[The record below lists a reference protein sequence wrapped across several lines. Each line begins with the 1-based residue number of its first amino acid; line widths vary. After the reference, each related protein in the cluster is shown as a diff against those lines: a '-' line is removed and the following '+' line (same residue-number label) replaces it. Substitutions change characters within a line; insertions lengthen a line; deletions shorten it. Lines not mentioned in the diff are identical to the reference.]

1 MLRKLGVVAVSVV
14 VGLAICE
21 AILRYGAADLLP
33 EPSAYRID
41 PDVGKRLV
49 SGWQGESF
57 GTHVEINSHGLR
69 NPEIGYE
76 RSPGSYRILA
86 LGDSWTF
93 GYRMEAPDA
102 WPRQLERILNQDAQD
117 RGDPLRFEVVNTGAV
132 GYSTEQEAA
141 LLRVEGYKYH
151 PDMIV
156 VAFYP
161 VNDTHAKMA
170 KYRLY
175 QRLRA
180 IHPLV
185 LEAWTLPRKLYLR
198 QFWKGIR
205 RVAKLRFGE
214 LRSALAAR
222 LGYSDP
228 GGVALAEDDWTGPY
242 SPRDR
247 HWLGA
252 RRALIEIGEQS
263 RALGSRGLVML
274 LPDVLDLARYRDRY
288 HPKVAPLVREAT
300 RAAGLEWLDL
310 LATFEPYR
318 GREAE
323 IRLSEQ
329 RHPNA
334 YGYELI
340 ARALATRIE
349 SDQLL
354 AKAAP

>member
-1 MLRKLGVVAVSVV
+1 MLRKLGIIAASVV
-14 VGLAICE
+14 LGLAICE
-21 AILRYGAADLLP
+21 AILRHGAADLLP
-33 EPSAYRID
+33 EPSAYRFD

-49 SGWQGESF
+49 PGWQGNSF

-69 NPEIGYE
+69 NPEIGYA
-76 RSPGSYRILA
+76 RTPGTYRILA

-102 WPRQLERILNQDAQD
+102 WPRQLERILNRDVRQ
-117 RGDPLRFEVVNTGAV
+117 RGDPTRFEVVNTGAV

-151 PDMIV
+151 PDMVV
-156 VAFYP
+156 VAYYP

-175 QRLRA
+175 QRLRE
-180 IHPLV
+180 IHPLL

-205 RVAKLRFGE
+205 RVAWQRLGE
-214 LRSALAAR
+214 LRSALAGR
-222 LGYSDP
+222 LGYRDP

-242 SPRDR
+242 TAHDR
-247 HWLGA
+247 HWLAA

-274 LPDVLDLARYRDRY
+274 LPDVLDLARYEDRY

-310 LATFEPYR
+310 LEAFHPYR

-334 YGYELI
+334 YGYGLI
-340 ARALATRIE
+340 ARALARRIE
-349 SDQLL
+349 SDLRST
-354 AKAAP
+354 AAAP